1 MSDRPDFGG
10 GGGAGGGA
18 AARPIIIKRVKKG
31 GHGHHG
37 GAWKVAYADF
47 VTAMM
52 AFFLLL
58 WLLNAVTEDQLDG
71 ISDYFTPITAST
83 VTSGAG
89 GVLGGQTIGE
99 GAMESQT
106 GAVSVVVL
114 PPPTIGQGGEDL
126 TDPGEG
132 PARDPTEEDID
143 EAVRAREEAQ
153 FEQAADELEQLIQ
166 GIPELAELSESLMI
180 DNTPDGLRIQIVDQD
195 GLPLFPSGSAA
206 MYGYTREIIGLVARV
221 ISRLPNDI
229 SISGHTDATP
239 FSDPNGYSN
248 WELSADRALATRR
261 VLEDFGISDVRVD
274 KVAGQ
279 ASKEPLL
286 EDDPAAPQNRRI
298 SIVLLHSDE
307 STADAINRLPDFLE
321 APTPR

>member
-10 GGGAGGGA
+10 GDAGGGGGGQ
-18 AARPIIIKRVKKG
+18 PIIIKRVKKG

-58 WLLNAVTEDQLDG
+58 WLLNAVTEEQLNG
-71 ISDYFTPITAST
+71 IFDYFTPIAASSS
-83 VTSGAG
+83 TSGAG
-89 GVLGGQTIGE
+89 GMLGGQAIGE
-99 GAMESQT
+99 GAMQSQT
-106 GAVSVVVL
+106 GAVSVVAL

-126 TDPGEG
+126 TDPNEG
-132 PARDPTEEDID
+132 PSRDPTEEDID
-143 EAVRAREEAQ
+143 EALRAREQAQ

-166 GIPELAELSESLMI
+166 GIPELDQLSDSLMI
-180 DNTPDGLRIQIVDQD
+180 DNTPEGLRIQIVDQD

-206 MYGYTREIIGLVARV
+206 MYGYTRRIIGLVARV
-221 ISRLPNDI
+221 VSRLPNEI

-239 FSDPNGYSN
+239 FNDASGYTN

-261 VLEDFGISDVRVD
+261 TLQDFGVTEARVA
-274 KVAGQ
+274 KVTGQ
-279 ASKEPLL
+279 ASNEPLL
-286 EDDPAAPQNRRI
+286 EDDPRAPQNRRI
-298 SIVLLHSDE
+298 SIVLLRSDE